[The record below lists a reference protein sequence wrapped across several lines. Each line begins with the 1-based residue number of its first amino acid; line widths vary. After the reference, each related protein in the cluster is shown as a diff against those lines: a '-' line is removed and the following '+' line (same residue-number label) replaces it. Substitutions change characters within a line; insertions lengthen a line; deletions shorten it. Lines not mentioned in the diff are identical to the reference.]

1 MLFVVALLLSFLV
14 GSIPFGV
21 LLGKMRGVDVRSVGS
36 GNIGAT
42 NVWRALGP
50 TFGVLAFACDV
61 LKGVAGPLIGR
72 YLLPDS
78 DWGIALCGIAA
89 VAGHIFS
96 PFLGFKGGKGI
107 STSLGALFGLIPVVG
122 VAAFALWCLV
132 LALTRMISA
141 ASVAACIALPV
152 LALLIHWP
160 THTSLP
166 AFLVATLMSVFA
178 FIKHI
183 PNLKRIANKTEPKIG
198 AKKPAGD
205 AQNDAPEDEGGDTDD
220 TAKKTPEEVDTPN
233 STPLSQST
241 SRPDT
246 LPSAPTNIH

>member
-1 MLFVVALLLSFLV
+1 MLFVLALLLSFLI

-21 LLGKMRGVDVRSVGS
+21 LLGKMRGVDVRAVGS

-50 TFGVLAFACDV
+50 TFGVMSFVLDM

-72 YLLPDS
+72 WLIPDS
-78 DWGIALCGIAA
+78 DWGIAFCGIAA

-122 VAAFALWCLV
+122 IAAVAVWCLV
-132 LALTRMISA
+132 LAITRMISA
-141 ASVAACIALPV
+141 ASVAACIVLPF

-160 THTSLP
+160 AYTPLP
-166 AFLVATLMSVFA
+166 AVLVALLMSVFA

-183 PNLKRIANKTEPKIG
+183 PNLKRIVAKTEPKIG
-198 AKKPAGD
+198 AKKPA
-205 AQNDAPEDEGGDTDD
+205 
-220 TAKKTPEEVDTPN
+220 
-233 STPLSQST
+233 
-241 SRPDT
+241 
-246 LPSAPTNIH
+246 